1 MATSIEDKYEL
12 ELVPIAIGGK
22 RLEIY
27 RVENLDCIVNALAQE
42 PGDSTKKFP
51 FWVKVWEASLMLSSH
66 LLKMDLDKKIKILE
80 IGAGMGITGLFLGAL
95 GYEVTITDYDEDAL
109 ELIKMN
115 VKRNGLSNVSVR
127 RLDWDNPDLKE
138 SFNIICGSELIYN
151 EASIHPIIR
160 LFKTYLRSEGTIFM
174 AHDIKR
180 KYFMQLIGMVQ
191 DKFEIET
198 IQKRLRSKDE
208 THGIVIHI
216 LNPK

>member
-12 ELVPIAIGGK
+12 ELVPVAIGGK

-27 RVENLDCIVNALAQE
+27 RVENLDCIVNALDQE

-51 FWVKVWEASLMLSSH
+51 FWVKVWEASLLLSNH
-66 LLKMDLDKKIKILE
+66 LLKMDLEKKIKILE
-80 IGAGMGITGLFLGAL
+80 IGAGMGITGLFLGVL
-95 GYEVTITDYDEDAL
+95 GCDVTITDYDEDAL
-109 ELIKMN
+109 ELIRMN
-115 VKRNGLSNVSVR
+115 AKHNGLNNVSVR
-127 RLDWDNPDLKE
+127 RLDWNNPDLKE

-151 EASIHPIIR
+151 EAAIHPIIR
-160 LFKTYLRSEGTIFM
+160 LFKTYLRSKGTIFM

-191 DKFEIET
+191 DRFEIES

-208 THGIVIHI
+208 THRIVIHI

>member
-1 MATSIEDKYEL
+1 MATSIEDTYEL

-27 RVENLDCIVNALAQE
+27 RVENLDCIVNALNQE

-51 FWVKVWEASLMLSSH
+51 FWVKVWEASLLLSNH
-66 LLKMDLDKKIKILE
+66 LLKMDLEKKIKILE
-80 IGAGMGITGLFLGAL
+80 IGAGMGVTGLFLGVL
-95 GYEVTITDYDEDAL
+95 GYDVTITDYDEDAL
-109 ELIKMN
+109 ALIKMN
-115 VKRNGLSNVSVR
+115 VEHNGLNNVSVR
-127 RLDWDNPDLKE
+127 RLDWNNPDLKE

-160 LFKTYLRSEGTIFM
+160 LFKTYLRPQGTIFM

-180 KYFMQLIGMVQ
+180 KYFMQLIGMVK
-191 DKFEIET
+191 DRFKIET
-198 IQKRLRSKDE
+198 IQTRLRSKDE
-208 THGIVIHI
+208 THRIVIHI